1 MKKKQ
6 EKQLRSVLEIVS
18 EEYNIA
24 HKKIFSESRATSIRE
39 PRQIFHYLCVQHTY
53 CTLEQIGDFSKLM
66 GREEAHSHA
75 TIINSVRKIK
85 NHMEFNPQFYSFIKN
100 LETRL
105 INKMLGEFEIKSDVY
120 TQQRIAE
127 ESFVAAN
134 KDFISKIK
142 KLVSLLSLHLGSNDI
157 DNIISWQE
165 KRNELRQQQPNEDKL
180 AKT

>member
-1 MKKKQ
+1 
-6 EKQLRSVLEIVS
+6 
-18 EEYNIA
+18 
-24 HKKIFSESRATSIRE
+24 
-39 PRQIFHYLCVQHTY
+39 
-53 CTLEQIGDFSKLM
+53 
-66 GREEAHSHA
+66 
-75 TIINSVRKIK
+75 
-85 NHMEFNPQFYSFIKN
+85 
-100 LETRL
+100 
-105 INKMLGEFEIKSDVY
+105 MLGEFEIKSDVY

-134 KDFISKIK
+134 KDFITKIK